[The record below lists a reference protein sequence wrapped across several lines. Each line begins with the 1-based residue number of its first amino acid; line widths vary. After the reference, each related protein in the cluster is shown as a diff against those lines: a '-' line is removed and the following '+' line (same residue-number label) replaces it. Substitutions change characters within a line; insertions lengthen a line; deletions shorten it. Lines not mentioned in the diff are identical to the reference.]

1 MEQEFITIDH
11 EIMDGLPVLSGTRF
25 PVYIIIEML
34 EEGLSFDDIKH
45 EYPFL
50 TTEQIK
56 AAIHYATQ
64 IVAKPTLTGT
74 VTLN

>member
-1 MEQEFITIDH
+1 MEQEFITIDQ
-11 EIMDGLPVLSGTRF
+11 EIMDGLPVLRGTRF

-34 EEGLSFDDIKH
+34 EEGSSFEDIKH

-56 AAIHYATQ
+56 SAIHYAAQ
-64 IVAKPTLTGT
+64 LVAEPVL
-74 VTLN
+74 V